1 MAKRYTVQLV
11 DEAKTSGARRQISN
25 VPPLN
30 DGDVVDVGK
39 RVTIL
44 TENPQLTQT
53 IGADFQLSSGSMFIQ
68 STTPTSIVRPVEI
81 MAVSDQG
88 TSGALVTVQECNN
101 EGVVSPSGTTF
112 TSVVPRPWRHLA
124 TVGMRG
130 MYYSAS
136 VPSGMSGTRVT
147 VSFVELPIHGF
158 GRFAT

>member
-1 MAKRYTVQLV
+1 MAKRYTVTLI
-11 DEAKTSGARRQISN
+11 DAARANGDKRRISN

-30 DGDVVDVGK
+30 TGDIVDIGK

-44 TENPQLTQT
+44 TEKASLTQE
-53 IGADFQLSSGSMFIQ
+53 IGAPLELTSGAMFIQ

-101 EGVVSPSGTTF
+101 EGVVTPSGTTF
-112 TSVVPRPWRHLA
+112 TDIVPRPFRHMA

-130 MYYSAS
+130 MYYQAA
-136 VPSGMSGTRVT
+136 VPSGMTGTRVT
-147 VSFVELPIHGF
+147 TGYVELPIHGF
-158 GRFAT
+158 GRF

>member
-1 MAKRYTVQLV
+1 MVKRYTVDLV
-11 DEAKTSGARRQISN
+11 ETAKTDGSRRRITN

-44 TENPQLTQT
+44 TEQPQLEQQ
-53 IGADFQLSSGSMFIQ
+53 IGQPLSLSSGSMFIQ

-81 MAVSDQG
+81 MAISNQG

-101 EGVVSPSGTTF
+101 EGVVTPSGTTF
-112 TSVVPRPWRHLA
+112 VNVVPRPFRHMA
-124 TVGMRG
+124 TIGMRG

-158 GRFAT
+158 GLFG